1 MPKVAAKTKDV
12 VQKYVRKFSSET
24 VKGDDGGV
32 LYCVCCDTPV
42 STTTRLLVMQHIN
55 TAKQKENK
63 ERSQGF
69 SKLLLHKLPQV
80 LCQASPVLI
89 LIYAGL

>member
-12 VQKYVRKFSSET
+12 VQKYVREFSSQT
-24 VKGDDGGV
+24 FNGYGGV
-32 LYCVCCDTPV
+32 LYCVCCDKPV
-42 STTTRLLVMQHIN
+42 STTTRFLVMQHIN
-55 TAKQKENK
+55 TRKTEKEG
-63 ERSQGF
+63 SQGF